1 VTTAAI
7 TADRLS
13 LAFGDVRAVNGLS
26 LDVRPGEVFGLLGH
40 NGAGK
45 TTTVRLLNGLL
56 RPDEGGATVLG
67 HDPWREGPA
76 LRKRAGVLTEVAALD
91 GRLTAREILTFH
103 GRLYDIEQLAR
114 RVDEMLGLFGLT
126 SERDKQVGGFS
137 KGMRQRLALSRAFLN
152 DPEVLFLDEPV
163 AALDP
168 VAARQVHELI
178 LAHVRG
184 RGRTVL
190 LCTHNLVEAERLC
203 DRVAVLESGK
213 VLVEGEPSALLEDLD
228 APREVVFELHPED
241 TASAIAALPEARPD
255 GPTHLRLPRLRR
267 EAIPQLIHRLS
278 AAGVRIFQV
287 TRVEPTLEEIYFGLH
302 SDEAPRNMGDVD
314 AAISGAR
321 PAVAP

>member
-1 VTTAAI
+1 MTSPAI

-13 LAFGDVRAVNGLS
+13 LAFGDVRAVDGLK
-26 LDVRPGEVFGLLGH
+26 LDVQPGEVFGLLGH

-56 RPDEGGATVLG
+56 LPDSGSAAVLG
-67 HDPWREGPA
+67 LDPWRDGPA
-76 LRKRAGVLTEVAALD
+76 LRRRAGVLTEVAALD
-91 GRLTAREILTFH
+91 GRLTAREILSFH
-103 GRLYDIEQLAR
+103 GRLYELSELGR
-114 RVDEMLGLFGLT
+114 RVDEMLDLFGL
-126 SERDKQVGGFS
+126 SAERDKRVGGFS
-137 KGMRQRLALSRAFLN
+137 KGMRQRLALARAFLT
-152 DPEVLFLDEPV
+152 DPELLFLDEPV

-203 DRVAVLESGK
+203 DRVAVLESGR
-213 VLVEGEPSALLEDLD
+213 VLVEGAPSALLDDLD

-241 TASAIAALPEARPD
+241 AARAAAALPEASPD
-255 GPTHLRLPRLRR
+255 GPSHLRVPKVRR
-267 EAIPQLIHRLS
+267 EAIPPLIHRLS
-278 AAGVRIFQV
+278 SAGIRLFQV

-302 SDEAPRNMGDVD
+302 GDDAPRNMGVT
-314 AAISGAR
+314 
-321 PAVAP
+321 P

>member
-1 VTTAAI
+1 MPDMPASI
-7 TADRLS
+7 TATNLS
-13 LAFGDVRAVNGLS
+13 LAFGDVHAVDGMNLN
-26 LDVRPGEVFGLLGH
+26 VKPGEVYGLLGH

-56 RPDEGGATVLG
+56 HPDAGEASVLG
-67 HDPWREGPA
+67 LNPWTQGPEV
-76 LRKRAGVLTEVAALD
+76 RRRAGVLTEVAALD

-103 GRLYDIEQLAR
+103 GRLYDIDGLGA
-114 RVDEMLGLFGLT
+114 RVDEMLSLFGLAV
-126 SERDKQVGGFS
+126 ERDKQVGGFS

-213 VLVEGEPSALLEDLD
+213 VLVEGPPGELMNDLD
-228 APREVVFELHPED
+228 APREVVVELHPED
-241 TASAIAALPEARPD
+241 VAAATALVDGAIEDGAAQVRF
-255 GPTHLRLPRLRR
+255 PRVGR
-267 EAIPQLIHRLS
+267 EAIPALISRLV
-278 AAGVRIFQV
+278 AADLRVYQV
-287 TRVEPTLEEIYFGLH
+287 SRVEPTLEEIYFGLH
-302 SDEAPRNMGDVD
+302 GDNTPRNMG
-314 AAISGAR
+314 S
-321 PAVAP
+321 VA